1 MSTGAMWPAAFLAYI
16 KEKDPNAVVVVGI
29 EDPVATALGLHE
41 AGWNSSVCSPF
52 SLMVTYS
59 PAECDAVPERWA
71 DMVEHLQ
78 CAAIVAGH
86 KES

>member
-1 MSTGAMWPAAFLAYI
+1 MLWWADGRERAQDWVKNA
-16 KEKDPNAVVVVGI
+16 DPDAVVLIGTALMSEAFGI
-29 EDPVATALGLHE
+29 EGV
-41 AGWNSSVCSPF
+41 GWTLKWSPQSV
-52 SLMVTYS
+52 MVTYS
-59 PAECDAVPERWA
+59 PAECDDVPERWA